1 MAITLKNFNVYLPA
15 DRVETISKSG
25 DNHNGNII
33 ISGYASTGS
42 RDFQGEIVEP
52 SGLDISYLV
61 DNGWIDYE
69 HDTDQVIGVPTKNTY
84 VDDHGLFL
92 EAELF
97 HTMPQVKSI
106 VELYHNIKDNGIDR
120 NLGFSIEGQVLER
133 DEEDDSVIKQVLIT
147 GVAVTKNPANPNA
160 TWTMLTKSLF
170 EDSAKKALEAG
181 HGISPQTQTDGASF
195 RSERFSDELI
205 SMADN
210 LRRAREI
217 GLTPVGQTVAQILQ
231 HKDVSDDTLSMFL
244 QLFTGLSYDDSSKI
258 VQQLNTNKLTVHRLQ
273 EILSGDASADDDDD
287 DD

>member
-1 MAITLKNFNVYLPA
+1 MKNFNVYLPA
-15 DRVETISKSG
+15 DHVETISKSG
-25 DNHNGNII
+25 DNHNGNIL

-42 RDFQGEIVEP
+42 RDFQGEVVEP

-97 HTMPQVKSI
+97 HTMPQVQSI
-106 VELYHNIKDNGIDR
+106 VKLYHNIKDNGIDR

-133 DEEDDSVIKQVLIT
+133 DKEDDSVIKQVLIT

-170 EDSAKKALEAG
+170 ENTKKTLEAG
-181 HGISPQTQTDGASF
+181 HGISPQTQLDGASF
-195 RSERFSDELI
+195 RSERFSDQLI

-244 QLFTGLSYDDSSKI
+244 QLFTGLSYNDSSKI
-258 VQQLNTNKLTVHRLQ
+258 VQQINANKLTEHRLQ
-273 EILSGDASADDDDD
+273 ELISSDVSADDDDD
-287 DD
+287 

>member
-181 HGISPQTQTDGASF
+181 HEISPQTQTDGASF